1 MQTNIDPLVAP
12 PRPSLSVPDNA
23 LDSETTG
30 ASRFGATST
39 AGADSPATAE
49 IPRFQQRGSFRFILG
64 IALRKA
70 QLAVMEDEREHFVRA
85 RKTYT
90 EAIDMLSLVIDHV
103 GATDQK
109 RERLVHLR
117 QTYQDRIRG
126 IDATLATQGLDPL
139 AQGMDDTLG
148 AMDRSM
154 ARAKSY
160 ETLATMVP
168 PSTAELPEPPSI
180 LRRNPSSSSVSSPR
194 MPQNQPAPPV
204 VPARPTLISRTRSTH
219 QPSLSPTMGPRP
231 TVPTRKPDVVQL
243 AQANRVGTPPPPGTA
258 NALIAPPRPDLV
270 DATAA
275 HAVGPRLRSHKSLG
289 DIWAPRSSLSLP
301 TTPDQPNSGWSA
313 PPNVAPENPEPA
325 PHPPTVNTP
334 VSSKHAHSP
343 LPVVDENTPETHSLN
358 VAQPGRAKAITPR
371 RPSPRRHPL
380 SVTEYADRWLQAMP
394 PAVPKA
400 TRARTSSLS
409 FQTKPRNPAAVP
421 DRVRL
426 LSTEERQQATRTTG
440 RGRTRA
446 YSQIVNP
453 QAAASLVA
461 NQPPVSQFTRQPDQ
475 PTQGPNGHWNHR
487 ADAPTFAEQS
497 LGAISELARRPSKR
511 LPIPPTT
518 GVYSASPPRAPLSP
532 TTIAF
537 PLSYPPS
544 PSAPTR
550 TRPPVQA
557 LFSST
562 PPSDAQPTPTYAEK
576 PLTDGPLEPTQD
588 AGPAGEGRSTER
600 SVGAAAPKPALT
612 RLAQLPHPALRSKS
626 TGPTDRPDRHFSTN
640 KSHRTPSVLAAHPP
654 GGWRNTAMS
663 SGVSSPALSPT
674 LSHPGN
680 AHAPA
685 SMLQLLHPVHHPVPP
700 PLRSPMSIHSTMT
713 TTTLAVGD
721 GVGAYSTPLSLS
733 AGSGSVSASGR
744 ADGQPYQP
752 PTLHHVI
759 MEEPDYTEGRQ
770 GIPTTW
776 LISYESARARRRSS
790 STVRPMRVPSHSELP
805 PHFSPW
811 TVDLQ
816 PYWLLRCLSQSIQ
829 TGGWVTQQLYIPKRI
844 WYQAGA
850 RLTAVEHKINACEI
864 LVGAMHRMV
873 HYVGARPRS
882 TPKDADPAAATDPL
896 SHPLDNLDWVLGEL
910 TAFESVVHEVQDLLA
925 KKVNVVPPPKKSGP
939 SNSAKHAPAHHAG
952 APSTPR
958 PMFHFAD
965 PTTGWNHSTVSL
977 TTATSPKGSYL
988 ATDTAGMATEDLSV
1002 ATSPGY
1008 STVHGHN
1015 LVSHSPG
1022 LTTNGLAPS
1031 VAGIVVPPLPDVAP
1045 TLPITMASGPGSFSQ
1060 SSSPPPSG
1068 SALSAGGAFKA
1079 LGKRMTKGLDRIQ
1092 ATYTRDQKVTDPSH
1106 YVQAIARLCLALQT
1120 LEGWSRYFS
1129 GWWTIVCQ
1137 SSAFRSGPLSPP
1149 HNASYGHSSG
1159 DNPSP
1164 APGSGNGGG
1173 WMFSPHAPADKSDG
1187 AASSGGSGTTGV
1199 RSDTESIAGSDE
1211 RYSTIPTG
1219 SSPRSPAVL
1228 ATHRNLSLA
1237 RRPSLAES
1245 LGSGKSGYHG
1255 WPKLVPLAS
1264 LQTIPWPWFAG
1275 NAQHQQIV
1283 ARLNRIAEFLQT
1295 VVCAFIL
1302 HDLQVLMAKY
1312 MKRLREWMLE

>member
-1 MQTNIDPLVAP
+1 MSVTDHALSSEAP
-12 PRPSLSVPDNA
+12 S
-23 LDSETTG
+23 T
-30 ASRFGATST
+30 SRFVA
-39 AGADSPATAE
+39 AAAVGADSPAAAD

-70 QLAVMEDEREHFVRA
+70 KLAVIEDEREHFVRA

-90 EAIDMLSLVIDHV
+90 EAIDMLSLVIDHL

-109 RERLVHLR
+109 RERLLHLR

-126 IDATLATQGLDPL
+126 IDATLTTQGLNPL
-139 AQGMDDTLG
+139 APGIDDTLG
-148 AMDRSM
+148 TAGHSM

-160 ETLATMVP
+160 ETLAPMVP
-168 PSTAELPEPPSI
+168 PSPAELPEPPSI
-180 LRRNPSSSSVSSPR
+180 LRRNPSSSSMSSARLPR
-194 MPQNQPAPPV
+194 DQPMPPV

-219 QPSLSPTMGPRP
+219 HPSSSPVIGPRP
-231 TVPTRKPDVVQL
+231 TVPSRKPDVGQL
-243 AQANRVGTPPPPGTA
+243 AQSHQAGTPPSPGMA
-258 NALIAPPRPDLV
+258 NERIAPPRPDLV
-270 DATAA
+270 DTTAVHSA
-275 HAVGPRLRSHKSLG
+275 GPRLRSHKSLG
-289 DIWAPRSSLSLP
+289 DIWAPQSSL
-301 TTPDQPNSGWSA
+301 W
-313 PPNVAPENPEPA
+313 PPVMTENPEPA
-325 PHPPTVNTP
+325 LARPPTTNAAVFSTP
-334 VSSKHAHSP
+334 THSS
-343 LPVVDENTPETHSLN
+343 LPVVDENTPEAPLLS
-358 VAQPGRAKAITPR
+358 VAPPDRAKAITAR
-371 RPSPRRHPL
+371 KPSPRRHPL

-394 PAVPKA
+394 PAVPRA

-426 LSTEERQQATRTTG
+426 LSTDERQQATQTTG
-440 RGRTRA
+440 RGRARA

-453 QAAASLVA
+453 QAAASLVVDK
-461 NQPPVSQFTRQPDQ
+461 PPVTQLACHPD
-475 PTQGPNGHWNHR
+475 PSTQGSNGR
-487 ADAPTFAEQS
+487 ESYRTEVPMVAIQS
-497 LGAISELARRPSKR
+497 TNAISELARRPSKR
-511 LPIPPTT
+511 LPIPPST
-518 GVYSASPPRAPLSP
+518 GAYSASPPRPLLSP
-532 TTIAF
+532 TTVAF
-537 PLSYPPS
+537 PPSYPPS

-557 LFSST
+557 LFSSI
-562 PPSDAQPTPTYAEK
+562 PPSDPQPAPAYAEK
-576 PLTDGPLEPTQD
+576 PPTDGALEPTQD
-588 AGPAGEGRSTER
+588 PGLAGEARLADRSL
-600 SVGAAAPKPALT
+600 GAAAPQPALA

-626 TGPTDRPDRHFSTN
+626 TGPADRPDRRVSTN
-640 KSHRTPSVLAAHPP
+640 KSHRTPSVLAAHPS
-654 GGWRNTAMS
+654 GGWRNTAMG
-663 SGVSSPALSPT
+663 SGISSPALSPT

-680 AHAPA
+680 THPPA
-685 SMLQLLHPVHHPVPP
+685 SMLQLLHPVPP

-721 GVGAYSTPLSLS
+721 GAGTYSTPLSLS
-733 AGSGSVSASGR
+733 AGSGSASVSGR

-759 MEEPDYTEGRQ
+759 MEEPDYTEGRH

-811 TVDLQ
+811 TMDMQ

-864 LVGAMHRMV
+864 LVGALHRMV

-882 TPKDADPAAATDPL
+882 APKDADPAATTDPS

-925 KKVNVVPPPKKSGP
+925 KKVNVVPPPKKHGS
-939 SNSAKHAPAHHAG
+939 SNSSKHAPVHHAG
-952 APSTPR
+952 VPSTPR

-965 PTTGWNHSTVSL
+965 PTAGWNHSTVSL
-977 TTATSPKGSYL
+977 TTAASPKGSYL
-988 ATDTAGMATEDLSV
+988 ATDMVGTTTEDLLV
-1002 ATSPGY
+1002 TTSPGY

-1022 LTTNGLAPS
+1022 STTTNGLAPS
-1031 VAGIVVPPLPDVAP
+1031 VAGIVVPPLPDLAP
-1045 TLPITMASGPGSFSQ
+1045 TLPATMAPGAGNFPQ

-1068 SALSAGGAFKA
+1068 PALSAGGAFKA

-1092 ATYTRDQKVTDPSH
+1092 ATYTRDHKVTDPSH
-1106 YVQAIARLCLALQT
+1106 YVQAIARLCLALQA
-1120 LEGWSRYFS
+1120 LEGWTRYFS

-1137 SSAFRSGPLSPP
+1137 SSAFRLGPQSPP
-1149 HNASYGHSSG
+1149 HGSPYNPSSG
-1159 DNPSP
+1159 EGASS

-1173 WMFSPHAPADKSDG
+1173 WVFPPHAPADKLDG
-1187 AASSGGSGTTGV
+1187 AASSGGSGTGV

-1211 RYSTIPTG
+1211 RYTTIPTG

-1228 ATHRNLSLA
+1228 TTHRNLSLA

-1245 LGSGKSGYHG
+1245 MGSGKSGHHG

-1264 LQTIPWPWFAG
+1264 LPTIPWPWFAG